1 MANQAKTL
9 NKQELRRVLDHIA
22 TRKHAARNR
31 AMLLLTHYAGMRV
44 GEVAA
49 LRCKDVVD
57 ATGHVKTEL
66 RLDAS
71 QTKGKQGR
79 TVFISDRLRKE
90 LQSYADTLKCIP
102 TGAKFFYTQKT
113 WLEGFTANTL
123 TQHFFWL
130 YKRAGIEGASSHS
143 GRRTFATTL
152 SAKGVAP
159 RVLMRA
165 MGHKSL
171 SSTMVYIDAS
181 DEMIRNAVELAM

>member
-9 NKQELRRVLDHIA
+9 NKQELRRVLDYIA

-49 LRCKDVVD
+49 LRHADAVD
-57 ATGHVKTEL
+57 AEGHVKTEL
-66 RLDAS
+66 RLNAS
-71 QTKGKQGR
+71 QTKGSQGR

-90 LQSYADTLKCIP
+90 LQAYADTHQHVAAS
-102 TGAKFFYTQKT
+102 AKFFYTQKS
-113 WLEGFTANTL
+113 WIEGFSANTL
-123 TQHFFWL
+123 TQHFFWM
-130 YKRAGIEGASSHS
+130 YKRAGIAGASSHS

-152 SAKGVAP
+152 SSKGVAP

-171 SSTMVYIDAS
+171 SSTMIYIDAS
-181 DEMIRNAVELAM
+181 DEMVRKAVELVL

>member
-90 LQSYADTLKCIP
+90 LQAYAGTHQHVP
-102 TGAKFFYTQKT
+102 ASAKFFYTQKS
-113 WLEGFTANTL
+113 WIEGFTANTL
-123 TQHFFWL
+123 TQHFFWM

-143 GRRTFATTL
+143 GRRSFATAL

-181 DEMIRNAVELAM
+181 DEMVSRAVNIL